1 MTRRQKH
8 KARVDPFFSCI
19 DNALL
24 RQTIQ
29 SAGIEAD
36 GLTVEEM
43 RDIYSE
49 NHDVSSVSPNLIFDE
64 AWYLANYRD
73 VATAVARGVFVSGF
87 MHFIDFGLFEGR
99 WPSESLHQA
108 QLHGT
113 ALPRLETLDA
123 DAYRARHEPART
135 FLDSFPIIDAT
146 SYYNNYG
153 RFLGL
158 AAAEAELQADANTA
172 HDPTDRE
179 RMFFDALS
187 HALDVDW
194 YRRTY
199 LSDRSDARF
208 QDDPLTHYLVQGML
222 EANSPGPSFDEKFYR
237 AFYPEIQH
245 AIDRGEIP
253 SGFYHYVVAGRAE
266 NRLPAY
272 ERKEVLEARM
282 PGVTKPVLL
291 ERTPHIERRTAP
303 RQITVDYAL
312 APRVWVLLPTIN
324 PDITFGGYR
333 SVLELIRRLHETGR
347 RVTVVCTEDGN
358 ASREYF
364 LFRESSE
371 AFRRVFQQIEVI
383 GQADSFRL
391 TVGSHDMVLAY
402 SLWDLYAAD
411 EIRRAAPSTRVVL
424 LAQEFEPIF
433 YDNCAARAIAEEAYR
448 IPHFPLIN
456 SAFLRRFFE
465 MHRIGVFH
473 PDANGGRKPVER
485 RDFAVFEHR
494 INRLAEQS
502 VAQMLRQG
510 ERVLV
515 TYARPEGHAA
525 RNMFEILILALRRVC
540 GEGGFGPEWS
550 FIGLGALS
558 ELEPITLSDQHKLV
572 IHAKMT
578 EEEYTRYV
586 NKMDI
591 GVSLMYAPHP
601 SVVPFEFATTG
612 ALVVTNEYENRSA
625 KELAAISPNIIAGR
639 PTVDGIAAC
648 LREAIRRVPDAK
660 RRAAGIY
667 KVATSSWTDIFNDE
681 ILDTVCGP
689 NLPAALSPAVV
700 ERRTGV

>member
-1 MTRRQKH
+1 MSVQ
-8 KARVDPFFSCI
+8 
-19 DNALL
+19 
-24 RQTIQ
+24 
-29 SAGIEAD
+29 
-36 GLTVEEM
+36 EM
-43 RDIYSE
+43 REIYSSDPE
-49 NHDVSSVSPNLIFDE
+49 VSSVSPNPLFDE
-64 AWYLANYRD
+64 AWYLASNRD
-73 VATAVARGVFVSGF
+73 VSTAVARGTFVSGF

-99 WPSESLHQA
+99 WPSETMYQA

-113 ALPRLETLDA
+113 ALPRLEALDG
-123 DAYRARHEPART
+123 DAYCRRHAEART
-135 FLDSFPIIDAT
+135 FLDAFPIIDALT
-146 SYYNNYG
+146 YYNSYG
-153 RFLGL
+153 RCLGL
-158 AAAEAELQADANTA
+158 AAAESEVLQTADGSP
-172 HDPTDRE
+172 DPSDRE

-187 HALDVDW
+187 RALDTDW

-199 LSDRSDARF
+199 LHDVADARF

-253 SGFYHYVVAGRAE
+253 SGFYHYVVAGRE
-266 NRLPAY
+266 ERRLPVY
-272 ERKEVLEARM
+272 ERVEVLEARM
-282 PGVTKPVLL
+282 PGITRPALL
-291 ERTPHIERRTAP
+291 ERIPQIETRTAA
-303 RQITVDYAL
+303 RKIVVDYSL
-312 APRVWVLLPTIN
+312 SSRIWVLLPTIN

-347 RVTVVCTEDGN
+347 QVTVVCTEDGN

-364 LFRESSE
+364 LWRESSE
-371 AFRRVFQQIEVI
+371 AFRKVFREIDVI

-391 TVGSHDMVLAY
+391 IVGSHDVVLAY

-456 SAFLRRFFE
+456 SAFLRRYFE
-465 MHRIGVFH
+465 AHRIGVFH
-473 PDANGGRKPVER
+473 PEANGGRKAVDR

-494 INRLAEQS
+494 INRLSEQS
-502 VAQMLRQG
+502 VTQMMRAG
-510 ERVLV
+510 DRVLV

-540 GEGGFGPEWS
+540 AEGGFGPEWS
-550 FIGLGALS
+550 FVGLGALS
-558 ELEPITLSDQHKLV
+558 DLEPIRLSDTHSLV
-572 IHAKMT
+572 LHAKMT

-586 NKMDI
+586 SKMDI

-625 KELAAISPNIIAGR
+625 KELAAISSNIIAGR
-639 PTVDGIAAC
+639 PTVEGIAAC

-660 RRAAGIY
+660 SRSAGIY
-667 KVATSSWTDIFNDE
+667 KVAKSHWSDIFNDE
-681 ILDTVCGP
+681 LLDVVCGP
-689 NLPAALSPAVV
+689 NLPGAVRAELKRDAA
-700 ERRTGV
+700 R